1 MLYYIIIG
9 HSVENAHVMEIHKYQ
24 NAKGKE
30 IAGRILGDDPA
41 V

>member
-1 MLYYIIIG
+1 MKAELQEKEREG
-9 HSVENAHVMEIHKYQ
+9 FHKYQ